1 MVSLGF
7 FAAKDEVPNPS
18 RKIKKR
24 NHAPFFPHCIW
35 SFFPLMP
42 QSSILYIF
50 YCTIFIPVI
59 SWVEAF
65 FIRLFVYFLSLFT
78 AIWRLFVVF
87 SYLAF
92 GWLCRFA
99 YPLAMMTP
107 VYT

>member
-7 FAAKDEVPNPS
+7 FAAKDEVPNAS

-24 NHAPFFPHCIW
+24 NHAPFFSSLHLE
-35 SFFPLMP
+35 FFPLMP

-65 FIRLFVYFLSLFT
+65 FIRPFVYLLLFT